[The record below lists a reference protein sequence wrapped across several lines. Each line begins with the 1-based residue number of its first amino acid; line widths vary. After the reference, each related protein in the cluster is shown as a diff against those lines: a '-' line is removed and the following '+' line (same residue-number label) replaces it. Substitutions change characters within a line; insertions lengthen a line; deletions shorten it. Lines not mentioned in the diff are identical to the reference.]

1 MQFYFI
7 RHGQS
12 ENNVLMDQLAYD
24 LDNKF
29 DHQEYAHKRQAD
41 AELSILGNQQAQKLG
56 GFVFEKVLAEQIGLN
71 EADFNRDEFQFTH
84 LYVSPMIR
92 TLDTALPIAE
102 ALDLDP
108 IIWEDIHEQG
118 GIWTQTEENDERL
131 PQPGIDASTLKK
143 QYPRFVIPASFNESG
158 WWNLPYEEPE
168 KCFERSGKVL
178 EKLLEMH
185 GDTDDRVAFV
195 SHSIFFNCIMY
206 QIFGFS
212 PENIEYYFL
221 VNNASITRIDIHE
234 NLKRLVYQNRVDY
247 LPSQMIT

>member
-12 ENNVLMDQLAYD
+12 VNNILLDQLAND
-24 LDNKF
+24 LDDKF
-29 DHQEYAHKRQAD
+29 DHQEYSQRRQAD
-41 AELSILGNQQAQKLG
+41 AELSTLGKQQSQKLG
-56 GFVFEKVLAEQIGLN
+56 EFISDRVGDDQAEMD
-71 EADFNRDEFQFTH
+71 ETDFNYDEFRFTH

-92 TLDTALPIAE
+92 ALDTAIPVSE

-108 IIWEDIHEQG
+108 IIWEDLHEQG
-118 GIWTQTEENDERL
+118 GIWTQAGTSDERL
-131 PQPGIDASTLKK
+131 PQPGIDSFTLKNE
-143 QYPRFVIPASFNESG
+143 YPRFVIPATFNDSG

-168 KCFERSGKVL
+168 KCYERSGRVL
-178 EKLLEMH
+178 EKILKKH
-185 GDTDDRVAFV
+185 GSTDDRVAVV

-206 QIFGFS
+206 QLFGFS

-221 VNNASITRIDIHE
+221 INNVSITRIDMNE
-234 NLKRLVYQNRVDY
+234 SLKRLVYQNRVDF